1 MKVLILEPWFVVN
14 ASVFGFE
21 LQSADS
27 LKTVPLDKMLMIE
40 LVLQLEYFDFS
51 CKVTLEHT
59 WIAFFLVINPLTH
72 GRLNAMTGMNLTL
85 HVLAFAAF
93 ASGWWFKKVIS
104 IWPDFLEKSNF

>member
-1 MKVLILEPWFVVN
+1 MLILEPWFVVN

-51 CKVTLEHT
+51 CKVTGEHT
-59 WIAFFLVINPLTH
+59 
-72 GRLNAMTGMNLTL
+72 
-85 HVLAFAAF
+85 
-93 ASGWWFKKVIS
+93 
-104 IWPDFLEKSNF
+104 